1 MLEKVINEFNKYT
14 DNYDKKNFEINLKYN
29 HSFAVMD
36 LMGELAFRLNLDKEK
51 IELARVIGLLHD
63 IGRFEQFK
71 EFNSFDDKNIDH
83 AVVAVNYLF
92 KDGNIRKY
100 IDTDIYDEI
109 IRKAIRYHNVYEL
122 PDHLS
127 KDEEL
132 FCKMIRDTDK
142 IDIYKQDAI
151 NYELFFN
158 ANEITKK
165 VLEEFKDEKLVE
177 SKYVN
182 SKSDDTIQNLSMV
195 FDINYEEAY
204 DLLVSTDNF
213 DLFLS
218 MVNVSEDSENL
229 FRKVKEICFDK
240 INRGIGD

>member
-240 INRGIGD
+240 INRGMGD

>member
-142 IDIYKQDAI
+142 IDIYKQYAI
-151 NYELFFN
+151 NYELLFN

-240 INRGIGD
+240 INRGMGD